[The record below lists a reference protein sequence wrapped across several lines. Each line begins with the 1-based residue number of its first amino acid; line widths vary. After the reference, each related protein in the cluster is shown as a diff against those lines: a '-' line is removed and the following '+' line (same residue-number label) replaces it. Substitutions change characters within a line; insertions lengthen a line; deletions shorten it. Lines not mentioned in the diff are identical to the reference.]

1 MNFDADY
8 TMTINGKAVSSGKL
22 FDVVNPATGEVFAK
36 APDCSREQLDEA
48 VNAARFAFKTWRKV
62 PIDERQATLRKA
74 ADVVLQN
81 SDALARLFVQEQG
94 RPYEGAL
101 MEVQGAA
108 QYLQAIAELSPPEHV
123 VEDSD
128 VQLVKTHYVPLGVVC
143 AISPWNFPVSLSVTK
158 IGPAIL
164 AGNTVVLKPSPYT
177 PLCTLKIAELF
188 RDVFPPG
195 VVNVIT
201 GGDDLGP
208 WMTAHAGFDK
218 ITFTGSTST
227 GKRVMAA
234 AASDLKRITLEL
246 GGNDASIVLQDVNVA
261 EIAPQVFFGAF
272 FNTSQVCI
280 ATKRLYVHEDVY
292 DALRDQLLAIAKASK
307 VGPGAE
313 QGTVFGPIQNKR
325 QYERVMEL
333 LKEAKESGLTLLQ
346 GADVPKNGGYFVPL
360 TIVDNPPEDSRVVRE
375 EAFGPILPMMKFTS
389 VEEVIARVND
399 TPYGLGGSVW
409 SKDIDKATEV
419 AEQIDTGTVWINQT
433 LAYNPMAQFS
443 GRKQSGFGVE
453 GGIEGL
459 LEFMAPQ
466 TLMIKRG

>member
-234 AASDLKRITLEL
+234 AASTAGKPVDFWPTR
-246 GGNDASIVLQDVNVA
+246 
-261 EIAPQVFFGAF
+261 
-272 FNTSQVCI
+272 
-280 ATKRLYVHEDVY
+280 
-292 DALRDQLLAIAKASK
+292 
-307 VGPGAE
+307 
-313 QGTVFGPIQNKR
+313 
-325 QYERVMEL
+325 
-333 LKEAKESGLTLLQ
+333 EA
-346 GADVPKNGGYFVPL
+346 
-360 TIVDNPPEDSRVVRE
+360 
-375 EAFGPILPMMKFTS
+375 
-389 VEEVIARVND
+389 
-399 TPYGLGGSVW
+399 
-409 SKDIDKATEV
+409 
-419 AEQIDTGTVWINQT
+419 
-433 LAYNPMAQFS
+433 
-443 GRKQSGFGVE
+443 
-453 GGIEGL
+453 
-459 LEFMAPQ
+459 
-466 TLMIKRG
+466 